1 MIGNSL
7 TTAFMS
13 KALDGV
19 WQRQK
24 AISNNIANYE
34 TPGYKAKKVSFE
46 AAMQNAMKKYTS
58 DSGFDAVQAQKAM
71 EQTKIQTTIDASGS
85 ERADGNNVNLDVE
98 NIDLAKTQIQYQ
110 YLVRSLTDT
119 LSRLRYAVSEGRK

>member
-7 TTAFMS
+7 TTAVVS

-24 AISNNIANYE
+24 AISSNIANYE
-34 TPGYKAKKVSFE
+34 TPKYKAKKVSFE
-46 AAMQNAMKKYTS
+46 AAILSEMQKYTS
-58 DSGFDAVQAQKAM
+58 GSGFDPAQAQKAIA
-71 EQTKIQTTIDASGS
+71 QTKIRTTIDGKGS

-98 NIDLAKTQIQYQ
+98 NIDLAKAQIQYQ
-110 YLVRSLTDT
+110 YLVRSMTDT

>member
-7 TTAFMS
+7 TTAFMN

-46 AAMQNAMKKYTS
+46 AAMQTAMQKYTS
-58 DSGFDAVQAQKAM
+58 GSGFDTLQAQKAI
-71 EQTKIQTTIDASGS
+71 EQTKIQTTIDHSGS

-110 YLVRSLTDT
+110 YLVRSLTDS